1 MESIIS
7 KSKNVD
13 LYTQVKAGFLLQ
25 GTSLHKWCLENGI
38 HRQNAAQALK
48 GTWQGEKSMA
58 LKIKIILASGICSEL
73 KSAAHL
79 LNGEGDGRE
88 Q

>member
-1 MESIIS
+1 M
-7 KSKNVD
+7 KSNLGKLNSAD

-25 GTSLHKWCLENGI
+25 GTSLSRWCAENGV

-48 GTWQGEKSMA
+48 GLWKGEKSNA
-58 LKIKIILASGICSEL
+58 LKEKIIIASGIT
-73 KSAAHL
+73 A
-79 LNGEGDGRE
+79 E